1 MKVLASDK
9 LDATALDRIRAAG
22 HEVLERPGL
31 QSVELVA
38 ALDGC
43 QALLIRGGT
52 RVTGEVLR
60 AAPSLKVV
68 VRAGTGLDNVDTVAA
83 RQRNIAVFNTPASNA
98 ISVAELVFGL
108 LLALERHLVPAAND
122 LRGGHWEKTK
132 YQGREL
138 CGRSLGLVGFG
149 RIGREVAVR
158 ARAFGMTVSAC
169 DPLLQAWPAGFEWTH
184 RVTLDELLP
193 GSDVVSLHLPLTAD
207 SRGMIGA
214 AALARMKPDALLV
227 NAARGGVVDENALLA
242 ALESGRPRG
251 ACLDV
256 FSVEPPGDHALL
268 KHPRVLA
275 TPHLGAS
282 TAEAQ
287 RRAGEEAGAI
297 VIEALA
303 ALQG

>member
-9 LDATALDRIRAAG
+9 LDAAALDHIRTAG
-22 HEVLERPGL
+22 HEVIERPGL

-38 ALDGC
+38 ALEGV

-60 AAPSLKVV
+60 ATPSLKVV

-98 ISVAELVFGL
+98 ISVAELVFGMV
-108 LLALERHLVPAAND
+108 LALERHLVPAAND
-122 LRGGHWEKTK
+122 LRAGHWEKTK

-158 ARAFGMTVSAC
+158 ARAFGMTVSAY

-184 RVTLDELLP
+184 RATLDDLLP
-193 GSDVVSLHLPLTAD
+193 NSDVVSLHLPLTAD

-214 AALARMKPDALLV
+214 AALSRMHPDAILV
-227 NAARGGVVDENALLA
+227 NASRGGVVDEHALLA
-242 ALESGRPRG
+242 ALEAGRPRG

-256 FSVEPPGDHALL
+256 FSTEPPGDHPLL

-287 RRAGEEAGAI
+287 RRAGEEAAAI

>member
-1 MKVLASDK
+1 VRVLASDK
-9 LDATALDRIRAAG
+9 LDPAALDRIRTAG

-31 QSVELVA
+31 QSVELAA
-38 ALDGC
+38 ALEGC

-108 LLALERHLVPAAND
+108 LLALERHIVPAAND
-122 LRGGHWEKTK
+122 LARGHWEKNK

-138 CGRSLGLVGFG
+138 NGRSIGLVGFG

-169 DPLLQAWPAGFEWTH
+169 DPLLQAWPPGFEWTH
-184 RVTLDELLP
+184 RATLDELLP
-193 GSDVVSLHLPLTAD
+193 NSDVVSLHLPLTAD
-207 SRGMIGA
+207 SRGMIDA
-214 AALARMKPDALLV
+214 AALARMQPDALLV
-227 NAARGGVVDENALLA
+227 NASRGGVVDEA
-242 ALESGRPRG
+242 ALGAALDAGRLRG

-256 FSVEPPGDHALL
+256 FSVEPPGEHPLL

-287 RRAGEEAGAI
+287 RRAGFEAAAI